1 MERKQTQQLKKDFL
15 TAFQESLGNVSHAC
29 DAIGVARSTY
39 YDWLKSDP
47 DFKKLDDEARQRT
60 VDTVES
66 VLYDLIVNEKNPT
79 ATIFFLKANPLM
91 GSRRYREGV
100 DVTTNG
106 ESISPLSG
114 LNPERQAEILRIL
127 NAESD
132 K

>member
-91 GSRRYREGV
+91 GVRRYREGV

>member
-15 TAFQESLGNVSHAC
+15 IAFRESLGNVSHAC

-47 DFKKLDDEARQRT
+47 EFKKEDDDARQRT
-60 VDTVES
+60 VDAVES

-91 GSRRYREGV
+91 GQRRYREGL
-100 DVTTNG
+100 DVTSGG
-106 ESISPLSG
+106 EKIGATPLERLSP
-114 LNPERQAEILRIL
+114 EKQAEVLRLL
-127 NAESD
+127 NADS
-132 K
+132 

>member
-15 TAFQESLGNVSHAC
+15 VAFQESLGNVSHAC

-91 GSRRYREGV
+91 GVRRYREGV

-114 LNPERQAEILRIL
+114 LNPEKQAEILRIL

-132 K
+132 T

>member
-15 TAFQESLGNVSHAC
+15 SAFQESLGNVSHAC

-91 GSRRYREGV
+91 GVRRYREGV

-114 LNPERQAEILRIL
+114 LNPEKQAEILRIL

-132 K
+132 T